1 MPSPK
6 SQAVGEELDHFITHT
21 LSCTLESED
30 VSVMSYGGLKFGS
43 LDEVIIEDDM
53 VCFGNSK
60 GMPKKRLLEWSS
72 SMSRLSKATYT
83 IQ

>member
-43 LDEVIIEDDM
+43 LNEVIKVDDL
-53 VCFGNSK
+53 VCLDDRK
-60 GMPKKRLLEWSS
+60 EVPKKAARVFEQ
-72 SMSRLSKATYT
+72 RRHD
-83 IQ
+83 